1 MEDHKKETG
10 LHPIIVWI
18 IASILL
24 HILFVVVSIVL
35 KIDQHRKEIDLK
47 KTDIKKDMRLSTQDK
62 QQAIMML
69 DQPKKPQPPQA
80 APTPKQAP
88 KQIPP
93 AQKTPPLVHT
103 LIPGRQGI
111 DKQNL
116 IDDDGGAQ
124 TPELIKHKSPENE
137 QAQPPISK
145 KTSPPIPQDVDQL
158 KTEQPKTE
166 IVSTQSIEKKDSP
179 KDSHHDTSSTTTFHS
194 KGQEEA
200 STKTIT
206 TKKTIRNEI
215 KQTIENSPP
224 ISKPK
229 ALLKQSSSTNDDE
242 ESTPYPFSPKP
253 KTTSRMSLKDL
264 QIGFDN
270 YRKNIGNSQYL
281 IQQGNTSAAAD
292 GQSLK
297 MITYNNQFAKTMIGS
312 IQTHP
317 QYQAIQYNRG
327 KQIVVYIT
335 IDRQG
340 TLLDLKVIA
349 GSGDTLIDKIMVES
363 IQSAGLYPAVPSFVL
378 DDPFSQ
384 RWTILH

>member
-24 HILFVVVSIVL
+24 HILFVIISIFV
-35 KIDQHRKEIDLK
+35 KIDQQRKEADLK
-47 KTDIKKDMRLSTQDK
+47 KIDKKNDMRVSAQDK

-69 DQPKKPQPPQA
+69 DQPKRPQPPQA
-80 APTPKQAP
+80 APMPKQAP
-88 KQIPP
+88 KQTPP
-93 AQKTPPLVHT
+93 PQTAPPLVHT

-116 IDDDGGAQ
+116 IEDDGGDE
-124 TPELIKHKSPENE
+124 TPETKKAIKPVPKEPLTQKKQDASTPEE
-137 QAQPPISK
+137 IK
-145 KTSPPIPQDVDQL
+145 
-158 KTEQPKTE
+158 EPKTE
-166 IVSTQSIEKKDSP
+166 AVTPKNVEKKETP
-179 KDSHHDTSSTTTFHS
+179 KDSHVDKTSTTTFQS
-194 KGQEEA
+194 NEKQETPA
-200 STKTIT
+200 QTKTIESP
-206 TKKTIRNEI
+206 KNLKNET
-215 KQTIENSPP
+215 KQTSETAPQAP
-224 ISKPK
+224 AKPK
-229 ALLKQSSSTNDDE
+229 APIKQPEPSDDDDSS
-242 ESTPYPFSPKP
+242 PYPFSPKP
-253 KTTSRMSLKDL
+253 KTKSRMSLKDL

-270 YRKNIGNSQYL
+270 YRKNIGNSKYL

-297 MITYNNQFAKTMIGS
+297 MITYNNQFAKTMLGS

-317 QYQAIQYNRG
+317 QYPTIQYNRG
-327 KQIVVYIT
+327 KQITLFIT

-349 GSGDTLIDKIMVES
+349 GSGDTTIDKIMVES
-363 IQSAGLYPAVPSFVL
+363 IQTAGLYPAVPSFVA